1 MSNNLTD
8 LRDVRFVLYEQLD
21 VEQLCRA
28 ERFQDHSKE
37 TFDMI
42 LDAAERLAVDEFA
55 PTNSIGDEIG
65 CRWED
70 GQVKVP
76 EPFHGPFRMYCEGGW
91 ISMAE
96 DYALGGQNV
105 PASVSFACNEMFYAA
120 NYAITGYMGLTHSAA
135 KVIEVYGSEEQKNRY
150 MEKLYSGQYSGA
162 MDLTEPQAG
171 SDVGALSTKAK
182 KNDDGSYSIVGRKIF
197 ITGGEQDLTE
207 NIVHILLA
215 RIEGDPAG
223 TKGLSCFIVPKIW
236 VNDDGSLGEPNDI
249 GCSGIEH
256 KMGFKGSATCG
267 MNYGDSGNCRA
278 ELLGPAGKGIVVMF
292 HMMNEQRILVG
303 TQGLAQGSTAYL
315 HGLKFSR
322 ERLQGPEF
330 GSKNH
335 DQVPII
341 KHPDIRRHLMW
352 MKASTEGMRALI
364 LFAVYCLD
372 QVAISQDDQERKKWR
387 DFVEVL
393 TPVCKAYCTE
403 KGFDVCTESIQVH
416 GGYGYCK
423 EYMVEQFA
431 RDSKIATLFE
441 GTNGIQ
447 ALDLLGRK
455 VRMRGGEAFR
465 NLMTKMKE
473 TIRSLPEIS
482 ELTDYTADV
491 VQAVSALEDLT
502 AFMLERTSAEEA
514 YLSYSWASAYLDIFG
529 DITLAWLFLWQA
541 AVAHEQVEQNSS
553 EAAFYE
559 SKMSTA
565 RFYIGSFLPVTHG
578 KVAAIKQAD
587 KAFLEM
593 GEALFSE

>member
-1 MSNNLTD
+1 
-8 LRDVRFVLYEQLD
+8 
-21 VEQLCRA
+21 
-28 ERFQDHSKE
+28 
-37 TFDMI
+37 
-42 LDAAERLAVDEFA
+42 
-55 PTNSIGDEIG
+55 
-65 CRWED
+65 
-70 GQVKVP
+70 
-76 EPFHGPFRMYCEGGW
+76 
-91 ISMAE
+91 
-96 DYALGGQNV
+96 
-105 PASVSFACNEMFYAA
+105 
-120 NYAITGYMGLTHSAA
+120 
-135 KVIEVYGSEEQKNRY
+135 
-150 MEKLYSGQYSGA
+150 
-162 MDLTEPQAG
+162 
-171 SDVGALSTKAK
+171 
-182 KNDDGSYSIVGRKIF
+182 
-197 ITGGEQDLTE
+197 
-207 NIVHILLA
+207 
-215 RIEGDPAG
+215 
-223 TKGLSCFIVPKIW
+223 
-236 VNDDGSLGEPNDI
+236 
-249 GCSGIEH
+249 
-256 KMGFKGSATCG
+256 
-267 MNYGDSGNCRA
+267 
-278 ELLGPAGKGIVVMF
+278 
-292 HMMNEQRILVG
+292 MMNEQRILVG